1 MFLFPLAVL
10 LSLFRLYY
18 ARGHGWWFYWV
29 FTKVRYQSVHMFTW
43 FHLTT
48 HEQRSQR
55 RSAAERRVVVEWEFQ
70 IVQIEKKLLA
80 KREPRTAFLFSAKN
94 ISNNDVTSLSFYNN
108 LSLSLSLFL
117 VSRSHLLTHLPTSS
131 KFFVGPWLGRN
142 GRCSSLTSGRT
153 CVRIPHH
160 ID

>member
-1 MFLFPLAVL
+1 MLVWINEKEARDGPFLEQTYKEVCCFTAPNSISLPQLPFSHRPSHPQTTIISLSVSLPYSTMFLFPLAVL

-70 IVQIEKKLLA
+70 IVQIEKKITGKA
-80 KREPRTAFLFSAKN
+80 GAKN
-94 ISNNDVTSLSFYNN
+94 SIFI
-108 LSLSLSLFL
+108 F
-117 VSRSHLLTHLPTSS
+117 
-131 KFFVGPWLGRN
+131 
-142 GRCSSLTSGRT
+142 C
-153 CVRIPHH
+153 
-160 ID
+160 